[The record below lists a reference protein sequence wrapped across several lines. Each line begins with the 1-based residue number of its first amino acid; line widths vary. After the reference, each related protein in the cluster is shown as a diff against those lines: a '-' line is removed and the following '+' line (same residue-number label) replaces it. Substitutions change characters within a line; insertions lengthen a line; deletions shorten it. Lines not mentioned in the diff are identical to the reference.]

1 MRWLVVAALCAAGVA
16 PAMED
21 PAPGLSGA
29 QALPTWRV
37 TAPWTPAVAVVVA
50 RPWGPLDVRTDGLDA
65 RWATG
70 PVAAAGGIAR
80 TAAGTVDLT
89 THWIG
94 LEVRG
99 GRVALRGVIVRRR
112 TGVFGFDPVVARR
125 LHGGLR
131 WSAAAGVFGLV
142 VTAPEEGGRRVLSR
156 WSWEGSRGP
165 LRWVASR
172 NDRRVE
178 RSADVALAARLAL
191 TSALDVGLRVEPQD
205 TLWSAGLGQ
214 GSWRLRVGRVVQGP
228 REGASALRLEWRP

>member
-1 MRWLVVAALCAAGVA
+1 MRWLVVAALCVAGGA

-29 QALPTWRV
+29 HALPIWRV
-37 TAPWTPAVAVVVA
+37 TAPWAPAVAVVVA

-65 RWATG
+65 RWAVG
-70 PVAAAGGIAR
+70 RLAVAGGLAR
-80 TAAGTVDLT
+80 TAAGTVDVT

-94 LEVRG
+94 LEVG
-99 GRVALRGVIVRRR
+99 GSRVALRGVIVRRR
-112 TGVFGFDPVVARR
+112 TGVVGFDPVDAQR

-131 WSAAAGVFGLV
+131 WSTAAGVFGLV
-142 VTAPEEGGRRVLSR
+142 VTAPEEDARRVLAR
-156 WSWEGSRGP
+156 WSWEASRGP

-191 TSALDVGLRVEPQD
+191 TAALDVGLRVEPHD

-228 REGASALRLEWRP
+228 REGATALRLEWRP